1 MGEAPIR
8 GTRTTVDDAVDLP
21 NTTVPAADVA
31 GDSVLG
37 SSLFT
42 RRYWGNPC

>member
-8 GTRTTVDDAVDLP
+8 RTRTHDNTPETVL
-21 NTTVPAADVA
+21 NTTGPAASKT